1 MKTYLLERE
10 QLISLPIEETFDFF
24 SDAYNLEKITPG
36 FLNFR
41 ILTPAPIRMEAGTL
55 IEYRLSLF
63 GIPFKWRT
71 LIEEWDVNRKFVD
84 TQIKGPYAL
93 WHHTHT
99 FESHG
104 PRRTLMRDVVRY
116 RIPFGPLGR
125 LAHWLFVE
133 KMLGMIFDYRYR
145 ETDRLLNGGAGIVE
159 NGTPEL
165 AGAAVSGD

>member
-10 QLISLPIEETFDFF
+10 QIISLPVEETYQFF
-24 SDAYNLEKITPG
+24 SDAFNLEKITPG

-41 ILTPAPIRMEAGTL
+41 ILTPAPIRMEAGAL

-99 FESHG
+99 FEPLG

-116 RIPFGPLGR
+116 RIPLGPLGM
-125 LAHWLFVE
+125 LAHWLLVE
-133 KMLGMIFDYRYR
+133 KMLGIIFDYRYR
-145 ETDRLLNGGAGIVE
+145 ETDRLLNGNPGAVDHE
-159 NGTPEL
+159 APKL
-165 AGAAVSGD
+165 ARAIVSGD